1 MDGERDQEVVFK
13 DTQEESALPTP
24 VTTVDMDVIIR
35 GWEDKFAK
43 LTECLREVQLAS
55 ERTGSD
61 VCLINQEARAQGQ
74 EQDRRLGIMQE
85 GLTDF
90 LRRFE
95 NFQTTPHVDVLRAS
109 TPQRRFPDFGFETS
123 PVGRDEVSHP
133 GSNTLPHTRGA
144 RTADQADSMETHM
157 GSARSTLPHIRSA
170 RTEDQEDVQ
179 YTRNTLPHIM
189 SARTGDHEE
198 IRNTLPHNSS
208 ARTGEHVVFR
218 DTHIRDEDDAFGDTR
233 IRDQDDIRDAR
244 TQEYSDERITRS
256 RDLRYRLDER
266 PTHEDDKR
274 NSAEIQQNSFHP
286 GNNTSLSRSSSS
298 PKVPTFDGT
307 NTAQFRPWIIQFE
320 AIARHQGWTA
330 GERVVRLVSS
340 LTGPAANLL
349 IGMTLGQLDNY
360 NFLRTRLSRRYD
372 PPEREEAHRAEL
384 RARTRRRNESADEFA
399 ENIKNLAQRA
409 YPLADQNMLDNLVV
423 ERFREG
429 HGNEELKKHLCL
441 YPSTG
446 LQDLIG
452 ACVRFETHVETGLHA
467 RKSNEGLYTV
477 QSGNRNELTLE
488 EVTRAARRL
497 GFGLRPWI
505 VRQQNSRGFSNN
517 SPGRNP
523 NNSDQQQSPKFNQG
537 TNGNARTPN
546 PTRRQTPVRD
556 IMCWTCGKSGH
567 YAFDCKS
574 GGTKLAF
581 APKAV
586 RMNFVQQIAAQV
598 QGYCEE
604 EQNPRSGNE

>member
-1 MDGERDQEVVFK
+1 MEDENDHEVVFRDEEPEK
-13 DTQEESALPTP
+13 EESAPPTP
-24 VTTVDMDVIIR
+24 ITTLDMDVIIR
-35 GWEDKFAK
+35 GWEEKFTK

-61 VCLINQEARAQGQ
+61 MCLISQEARAQGQ
-74 EQDRRLGIMQE
+74 EQERRLGTMQE

-95 NFQTTPHVDVLRAS
+95 NMRTPTTPHVDALRAS
-109 TPQRRFPDFGFETS
+109 TPHDIQPRIYPDFGYQPS
-123 PVGRDEVSHP
+123 PVGRDEVLHP
-133 GSNTLPHTRGA
+133 EHSTLPHTRSA
-144 RTADQADSMETHM
+144 RTEDQADSMETHM

-170 RTEDQEDVQ
+170 RTGDQDDVRE
-179 YTRNTLPHIM
+179 TRSTLPH
-189 SARTGDHEE
+189 T
-198 IRNTLPHNSS
+198 SS
-208 ARTGEHVVFR
+208 ARTGEQLIFR
-218 DTHIRDEDDAFGDTR
+218 DTRTRDQDDAFGDTR
-233 IRDQDDIRDAR
+233 TRDQDDVRDTR
-244 TQEYSDERITRS
+244 TREHSDDRNARS
-256 RDLRYRLDER
+256 RDLQFRLDER
-266 PTHEDDKR
+266 PTHEDDRR
-274 NSAEIQQNSFHP
+274 NSGDIQQSSYHP
-286 GNNTSLSRSSSS
+286 GNNSSFSRPSSS

-320 AIARHQGWTA
+320 AIARHQAWTA

-384 RARTRRRNESADEFA
+384 RACTRRRNESADEFA

-452 ACVRFETHVETGLHA
+452 ACVRFETHVELGSHA

-505 VRQQNSRGFSNN
+505 VRQQNSRGFSNTTPARNQN
-517 SPGRNP
+517 SGE
-523 NNSDQQQSPKFNQG
+523 QQQSPKLNQSG
-537 TNGNARTPN
+537 NGSARTQN
-546 PTRRQTPVRD
+546 PLRRQTPVGD
-556 IMCWTCGKSGH
+556 VKCWTCGKTGH
-567 YAFDCKS
+567 YAYDCKS
-574 GGTKLAF
+574 SGPKFAF
-581 APKAV
+581 APKALK
-586 RMNFVQQIAAQV
+586 MNFLQQIADQV
-598 QGYCEE
+598 QEYSEE
-604 EQNPRSGNE
+604 QQNPRSGND